1 MERNIKKIGLVNL
14 VVLLAVGVA
23 STVVANYTHSL
34 AGQSGIIFLGL
45 GFLVIAIGYFQM
57 RMEETEQLERME
69 FEELNKTAA
78 SASLF
83 NTADPEVF
91 PARRSREQFERFF
104 VPGFTVLLLLLQA
117 GGAYWLITWLRKVVP
132 APLNQPTVGMSLF
145 GLFALVLFLLGKYAV
160 GLTRLAG
167 ARLLRP
173 GASYLLLGA
182 YVCFVVT
189 ACIAAVEVG
198 FPRVDY

>member
-57 RMEETEQLERME
+57 RMEETERLEKME

-83 NTADPEVF
+83 NTSDPEVF

-104 VPGFTVLLLLLQA
+104 VPAFTVLLFLLQA

-132 APLNQPTVGMSLF
+132 APLNQPTVGMAVFWVFLSVVFFF
-145 GLFALVLFLLGKYAV
+145 GQDG
-160 GLTRLAG
+160 AG
-167 ARLLRP
+167 
-173 GASYLLLGA
+173 
-182 YVCFVVT
+182 
-189 ACIAAVEVG
+189 
-198 FPRVDY
+198 

>member
-1 MERNIKKIGLVNL
+1 MDRNIKKIGLVNL
-14 VVLLAVGVA
+14 VVLLAIGVA
-23 STVVANYTHSL
+23 STVVARYTNSF
-34 AGQSGIIFLGL
+34 AGQAGVIYLGL

-57 RMEETEQLERME
+57 RMEETERLERLE

-83 NTADPEVF
+83 NTADAEVF

-104 VPGFTVLLLLLQA
+104 VPDLPSALS
-117 GGAYWLITWLRKVVP
+117 P
-132 APLNQPTVGMSLF
+132 ASGRN
-145 GLFALVLFLLGKYAV
+145 LFALELAHQSDSIAAGPADGWDVFVRLVCSDHLSPGQVPV
-160 GLTRLAG
+160 GLTRLEG

-189 ACIAAVEVG
+189 ICIAAVG
-198 FPRVDY
+198 WAF